1 MIQYGSFDS
10 SLISSS
16 CSSHLTLRQVLQ
28 ILLSSP
34 HRAQKC
40 HAQWA
45 SPNHAYGRGK
55 RRTHATIIQNSNLPL
70 LSSCVWS
77 ATTLA
82 GDGHTFV
89 WLLLSSFGMTGRAIP
104 HEATQSTVSSLLLL
118 SYYTNYKLSLNSQYA
133 S

>member
-1 MIQYGSFDS
+1 MF
-10 SLISSS
+10 ISSYAAASAADSAQFISSRPEMLRSMGISKS
-16 CSSHLTLRQVLQ
+16 CLWQRQAPYSCHHYTEFKSSFVVEMRLVSHQL
-28 ILLSSP
+28 
-34 HRAQKC
+34 
-40 HAQWA
+40 
-45 SPNHAYGRGK
+45 
-55 RRTHATIIQNSNLPL
+55 
-70 LSSCVWS
+70 
-77 ATTLA
+77 LA